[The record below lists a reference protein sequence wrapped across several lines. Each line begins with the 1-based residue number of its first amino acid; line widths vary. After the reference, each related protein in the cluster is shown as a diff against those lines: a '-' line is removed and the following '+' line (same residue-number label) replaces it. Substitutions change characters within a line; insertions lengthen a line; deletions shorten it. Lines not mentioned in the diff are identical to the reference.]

1 MVQPREVPI
10 KGPGGVDSVNFFG
23 AQRVAIEGRPLEE
36 IEREE
41 RSPLSL
47 RQRNKIER
55 NRERGYSINVKQ
67 IVLAFAVEFVI
78 IGLILAN
85 NYLVVAQLPDS
96 TNLKTIQSLLF
107 PIAMAMVE
115 LARVP
120 LAIAVRTQ
128 NSWNI
133 KFAAL
138 IGVFCAVAVT
148 STSLIQI
155 GNSTF
160 NPRLEDTHNKDDA
173 LTDLRTKRE
182 NLSSQIAE
190 MDELVKQRI
199 AERDRIFQAN
209 QSLNG
214 QLTGMKQQDC
224 TTITV
229 PSPAPGVPGSTSQS
243 CKVNPALKPLNS
255 AIADSKAKLA
265 EAETALKEAEA
276 QRQNPKYDTR
286 VLDEAIR
293 SAQKQNRGSIYQSQL
308 HAYAA
313 MLLRKDPQDV
323 TDADVKLL
331 EWYLIVIPSIAAAFS
346 STLIAMT
353 AVRRIKPVKS
363 AADVHFPDEA
373 AAYLFG
379 PLVAAIRREA
389 QDAVA
394 AAATQGKT
402 TGVSG

>member
-1 MVQPREVPI
+1 
-10 KGPGGVDSVNFFG
+10 VNFFG
-23 AQRVAIEGRPLEE
+23 ARRINVGGGPLEE
-36 IEREE
+36 FDGEKELP
-41 RSPLSL
+41 SLSL
-47 RQRNKIER
+47 RQRNR
-55 NRERGYSINVKQ
+55 LDRDRERGYSINVKQ

-85 NYLVVAQLPDS
+85 NYLVVAQLPDA

-138 IGVFCAVAVT
+138 IGVVCAVAVT

-182 NLSSQIAE
+182 SLSAQIAE
-190 MDELVKQRI
+190 IDELVKQRI

-224 TTITV
+224 TTITI
-229 PSPAPGVPGSTSQS
+229 PSPAPGAPPTTSQS
-243 CKVNPALKPLNS
+243 CRVNPALKPLNS
-255 AIADSKAKLA
+255 AIADSKTKLA

-276 QRQNPKYDTR
+276 QRQHPKYDTR
-286 VLDEAIR
+286 PLDEAIR
-293 SAQKQNRGSIYQSQL
+293 NAQKENRGSIYQSQL

-313 MLLRKDPQDV
+313 MLLRKDPQNV

-353 AVRRIKPVKS
+353 AVRRIKPIKS
-363 AADVHFPDEA
+363 ATDVNFPDEA

-379 PLVAAIRREA
+379 PLVTAIRKEA
-389 QDAVA
+389 QEAVA
-394 AAATQGKT
+394 AAAQGKT
-402 TGVSG
+402 GASG

>member
-1 MVQPREVPI
+1 
-10 KGPGGVDSVNFFG
+10 VNFSR
-23 AQRVAIEGRPLEE
+23 AQRVDVDGAPLEE
-36 IEREE
+36 FEGGRER
-41 RSPLSL
+41 PTLSL
-47 RQRNKIER
+47 RQRNR
-55 NRERGYSINVKQ
+55 LDRDSDRGYSINIKQ

-78 IGLILAN
+78 IGLILVN
-85 NYLVVAQLPDS
+85 NFLVVAQLSDT

-138 IGVFCAVAVT
+138 VGVFCAVAVT

-160 NPRLEDTHNKDDA
+160 NPRLQDTHNTDDA
-173 LTDLRTKRE
+173 LTDLKTKRE
-182 NLSSQIAE
+182 NLSTQIAE
-190 MDELVKQRI
+190 ADELVKQRTM
-199 AERDRIFQAN
+199 ERDRIFQAN
-209 QSLNG
+209 QNLNS
-214 QLTGMKQQDC
+214 QLTAQKPQEC
-224 TTITV
+224 TTITI
-229 PSPAPGVPGSTSQS
+229 PSAAPGAPATTSQS
-243 CKVNPALKPLNS
+243 CRANPALKPLTA
-255 AIADSKAKLA
+255 AISDSKAKLA
-265 EAETALKEAEA
+265 AAEAALKEAEA
-276 QRQNPKYDTR
+276 QHQNPKYDTQT
-286 VLDEAIR
+286 LDESIR
-293 SAQKQNRGSIYQSQL
+293 KAQKDNRGSIYQSQL

-353 AVRRIKPVKS
+353 AVRRIKPTKS
-363 AADVHFPDEA
+363 AVDISLPDEA
-373 AAYLFG
+373 VAYLFG
-379 PLVAAIRREA
+379 PLVTAIRKEA
-389 QDAVA
+389 RDAV
-394 AAATQGKT
+394 AAATQGKAT
-402 TGVSG
+402 EPMG

>member
-1 MVQPREVPI
+1 M
-10 KGPGGVDSVNFFG
+10 NFFG
-23 AQRVAIEGRPLEE
+23 ARRIEVEGGLLEE
-36 IEREE
+36 FEGEKER
-41 RSPLSL
+41 PTLSL
-47 RQRNKIER
+47 RQRNR
-55 NRERGYSINVKQ
+55 LDRDRERGYSINVKQ

-78 IGLILAN
+78 IGLILVN
-85 NYLVVAQLPDS
+85 NFLTIAQLPDA
-96 TNLKTIQSLLF
+96 TNLKTVQSLLF

-120 LAIAVRTQ
+120 LAVAVRTQ

-173 LTDLRTKRE
+173 LTDLKNKRE
-182 NLSSQIAE
+182 NLAAQIAE
-190 MDELVKQRI
+190 ADDVIKQRMT
-199 AERDRIFQAN
+199 ERDRIFQAN

-214 QLTGMKQQDC
+214 QLTAQKPQEC
-224 TTITV
+224 TTITI
-229 PSPAPGVPGSTSQS
+229 PSPAPGAPASTSQS
-243 CKVNPALKPLNS
+243 CRANPALKPLTA
-255 AIADSKAKLA
+255 AIADSKVKLTEA
-265 EAETALKEAEA
+265 EATLKEAEA

-286 VLDEAIR
+286 PIDEAIR
-293 SAQKQNRGSIYQSQL
+293 KAQKENRGSIYQSQL
-308 HAYAA
+308 HSYAA
-313 MLLRKDPQDV
+313 MLLRKDPQNV

-353 AVRRIKPVKS
+353 AVRRIKPIKS
-363 AADVHFPDEA
+363 AADINFPDEA

-379 PLVAAIRREA
+379 PLVVAIRKEA

-394 AAATQGKT
+394 AATKGKT
-402 TGVSG
+402 TEASG

>member
-1 MVQPREVPI
+1 
-10 KGPGGVDSVNFFG
+10 VNFLG
-23 AQRVAIEGRPLEE
+23 ARRVDVAGESLEE
-36 IEREE
+36 FEGGSEH
-41 RSPLSL
+41 STLSL
-47 RQRNKIER
+47 RQRNR
-55 NRERGYSINVKQ
+55 LYRDRERGYSINIKQ

-78 IGLILAN
+78 IGLILVN
-85 NYLVVAQLPDS
+85 NFVTVAQLSDA
-96 TNLKTIQSLLF
+96 TNLKTIQFLLF

-173 LTDLRTKRE
+173 LADLKNKRE
-182 NLSSQIAE
+182 GLSAQIAIA
-190 MDELVKQRI
+190 DEILKQRMT
-199 AERDRIFQAN
+199 ERDRIFQAIQN
-209 QSLNG
+209 LNS
-214 QLTGMKQQDC
+214 QLTAQKPQEC
-224 TTITV
+224 TPITV
-229 PSPAPGVPGSTSQS
+229 PSAAPGAPPTVTQS
-243 CKVNPALKPLNS
+243 CRVNPALKPLVA
-255 AIADSKAKLA
+255 AIADSKLKLSEA
-265 EAETALKEAEA
+265 EAAVKEAEA
-276 QRQNPKYDTR
+276 QRQNSKYDTR
-286 VLDEAIR
+286 PLDEEIR
-293 SAQKQNRGSIYQSQL
+293 KAQKDNRGSIYQSPL
-308 HAYAA
+308 HSYAA

-353 AVRRIKPVKS
+353 AVRRIKPAKS
-363 AADVHFPDEA
+363 AAEVSFPDEA
-373 AAYLFG
+373 ATYLFG
-379 PLVAAIRREA
+379 PLVTAIRKEA
-389 QDAVA
+389 HDAVA
-394 AAATQGKT
+394 AATRGRT
-402 TGVSG
+402 TGDSG

>member
-1 MVQPREVPI
+1 M
-10 KGPGGVDSVNFFG
+10 NFFG
-23 AQRVAIEGRPLEE
+23 ARRIAIEGGPLEE
-36 IEREE
+36 IEGETDRPFL
-41 RSPLSL
+41 SP
-47 RQRNKIER
+47 RQRNKLER
-55 NRERGYSINVKQ
+55 DQERGYSINVKQ

-78 IGLILAN
+78 IGLILGN
-85 NYLVVAQLPDS
+85 NYLVVAQLPDA
-96 TNLKTIQSLLF
+96 TNLRTAQSLLF

-120 LAIAVRTQ
+120 LAVAVRTQ

-160 NPRLEDTHNKDDA
+160 NPRLEDTHNKDDV
-173 LTDLRTKRE
+173 LTDLRAKRG
-182 NLSSQIAE
+182 NLSTEIAE
-190 MDELVKQRI
+190 IDELVKQRI

-224 TTITV
+224 TTVTV
-229 PSPAPGVPGSTSQS
+229 PSPAPGAPATTSQS
-243 CKVNPALKPLNS
+243 CRVNPALKPLNS
-255 AIADSKAKLA
+255 AIADSKTKLG
-265 EAETALKEAEA
+265 EAEVALKEAEA
-276 QRQNPKYDTR
+276 QRQNSKYDTR
-286 VLDEAIR
+286 PLDEAIR
-293 SAQKQNRGSIYQSQL
+293 KAQKENRGSIYQSQL

-313 MLLRKDPQDV
+313 MLLRKDPQNV

-353 AVRRIKPVKS
+353 AIRRIKPIKS
-363 AADVHFPDEA
+363 AADVYFPDEA

-379 PLVAAIRREA
+379 PLVAAIKREA

-394 AAATQGKT
+394 AATLSKT
-402 TGVSG
+402 SGASE

>member
-1 MVQPREVPI
+1 
-10 KGPGGVDSVNFFG
+10 VNFLG
-23 AQRVAIEGRPLEE
+23 ARRIDVDGEPLEE
-36 IEREE
+36 FEGQKER
-41 RSPLSL
+41 PTLSL
-47 RQRNKIER
+47 RQRNR
-55 NRERGYSINVKQ
+55 LDRDRERGYSINVKQ

-78 IGLILAN
+78 IGLILVN
-85 NYLVVAQLPDS
+85 NYLVVAQLPDA

-120 LAIAVRTQ
+120 LAVAVRTQ

-133 KFAAL
+133 KFSAL

-160 NPRLEDTHNKDDA
+160 NPRLEDTHNKDDV
-173 LTDLRTKRE
+173 LTDLRNKRE
-182 NLSSQIAE
+182 SLSAQITEA
-190 MDELVKQRI
+190 DALVKQRTI
-199 AERDRIFQAN
+199 ERDHIFQAA
-209 QSLNG
+209 QTLNG
-214 QLTGMKQQDC
+214 QLTAQKPQEC
-224 TTITV
+224 TTITL
-229 PSPAPGVPGSTSQS
+229 PSAAPGAPPSTSQS
-243 CKVNPALKPLNS
+243 CRANPALKPLTA
-255 AIADSKAKLA
+255 AIADAKAKLTEA
-265 EAETALKEAEA
+265 EAALKEAEA

-286 VLDEAIR
+286 TLDEAIR
-293 SAQKQNRGSIYQSQL
+293 KAQRDNRGSIYQSQL

-313 MLLRKDPQDV
+313 MLLRKDPQNV

-353 AVRRIKPVKS
+353 AVRRIKPTKS
-363 AADVHFPDEA
+363 APDIHFPDEA

-379 PLVAAIRREA
+379 PLVAAIRKEA
-389 QDAVA
+389 QDAV

-402 TGVSG
+402 TGASG